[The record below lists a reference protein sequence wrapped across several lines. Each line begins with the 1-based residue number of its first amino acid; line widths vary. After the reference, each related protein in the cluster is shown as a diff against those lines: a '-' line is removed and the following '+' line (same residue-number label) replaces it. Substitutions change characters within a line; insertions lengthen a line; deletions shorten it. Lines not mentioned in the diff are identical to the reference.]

1 MNKTQLLN
9 KLTAD
14 GEERMVLA
22 RALDQLE
29 QAQTRN
35 IPAHTPFLS
44 PHEQALVQAL
54 IAASG
59 YPRAVFLG
67 GYPEAERRVC
77 LFLPDW
83 MEEDTADCE
92 ALCALRAVWK
102 DGRTLTHRDFLG
114 ALMGMGITREKVGD
128 ILVGEGTCDIV
139 LLGEI
144 QQFLLQS
151 MDSAGRSRLSLSQI
165 PLEELQPP
173 QVHVKTVRDTV
184 ATLRLDAV
192 SAAGFSTSRSKMAEL
207 ISGGKV
213 SLNWRECT
221 KPDAAVEEGAV
232 ISCRGLGKCRLTQVK
247 GTSRKGRILIEMERY
262 Q

>member
-9 KLTAD
+9 KLASD
-14 GEERMVLA
+14 GEERILLA
-22 RALDQLE
+22 RALDALT
-29 QAQTRN
+29 QARDRN

-44 PHEQALVQAL
+44 PHEQALVRGL

-67 GYPEAERRVC
+67 GYEEAERRVC

-83 MEEDTADCE
+83 MEEEDASCD
-92 ALCALRAVWK
+92 ALCALRAAWK
-102 DGRTLTHRDFLG
+102 DGRALTHRDFLG

-128 ILVGEGTCDIV
+128 ILVGDGTCDIV
-139 LLGEI
+139 LLEEI
-144 QQFLLQS
+144 RPFLLQS
-151 MDSAGRSRLSLSQI
+151 MDSAGRSRLTLAEL

-173 QVHVKTVRDTV
+173 EVQVKTIQDTV

-213 SLNWRECT
+213 SLNWQECT
-221 KPDAAVEEGAV
+221 KPDASVSEGDT
-232 ISCRGLGKCRLTQVK
+232 ISCRGLGKCKLAEVR
-247 GTSRKGRILIEMERY
+247 GTSKKGRIMLRMERY